1 MVVVL
6 TTCEGEQTCV
16 DGGVCRERGWKACV
30 CVWAGRERAAVVQA
44 SWSCAACSTRARPL
58 LKCCR
63 IFWEAPSLFPFFFGW
78 SDGWFSNSGWS
89 CLPKRVHHHTELA
102 AAAAAAPRPTLHR
115 GPRTEALLP
124 YRKKKVGNCP
134 HGEADKGSLRVD
146 GSRLVSRSRLPF
158 LQGRRN
164 SVAGVKLATWP

>member
-6 TTCEGEQTCV
+6 ATCEGEQTCV

-124 YRKKKVGNCP
+124 YRKKSGKL
-134 HGEADKGSLRVD
+134 STR
-146 GSRLVSRSRLPF
+146 GSRQRVAQSRRLEACFPF
-158 LQGRRN
+158 STAVPTRAEEQCRR
-164 SVAGVKLATWP
+164 G